1 MTDKHP
7 PPPSPHLHTC
17 RFPSRPADVAGDGT
31 AVTRR
36 YLEAGVAGLRLGLE
50 ADVRPAVLSAIP
62 VRVVTRMPA
71 LVGDDGGDGLGR
83 IGLDEEP
90 V

>member
-1 MTDKHP
+1 M
-7 PPPSPHLHTC
+7 
-17 RFPSRPADVAGDGT
+17 
-31 AVTRR
+31 
-36 YLEAGVAGLRLGLE
+36 AGLRLGLQ

-62 VRVVTRMPA
+62 VRVGTRVSA